1 MLKID
6 NNILVDAG
14 LNLLGQNIKKWISSI
29 MGSGITLTNNEI
41 IDIIKLIKT
50 LEKTGILLKELL

>member
-1 MLKID
+1 
-6 NNILVDAG
+6 
-14 LNLLGQNIKKWISSI
+14 

>member
-1 MLKID
+1 
-6 NNILVDAG
+6 
-14 LNLLGQNIKKWISSI
+14 

-50 LEKTGILLKELL
+50 LEKTGILLKELLYKLLLMKEDV

>member
-1 MLKID
+1 
-6 NNILVDAG
+6 
-14 LNLLGQNIKKWISSI
+14 
-29 MGSGITLTNNEI
+29 MGSGITLTNNKI